1 MTEEKKIKEKVRAVS
16 QDELEHKAYDTQH
29 LYDDEEDV
37 TKFTPELLA
46 RDFVTIE
53 NWHPLN
59 KLAHIGNALKYAQIG
74 FDLVLIKILDD
85 LELEP
90 EELDRLKQS
99 VQDRFKSEK
108 EIN

>member
-1 MTEEKKIKEKVRAVS
+1 MTDDKKTKEKVKAVTE
-16 QDELEHKAYDTQH
+16 DEFKHKAYDTNN
-29 LYDDEEDV
+29 LYDDEKDI

-74 FDLVLIKILDD
+74 FDLCLIKILDD
-85 LELEP
+85 LEVEP
-90 EELDRLKQS
+90 EELDALKKS
-99 VQDRFKSEK
+99 VEDRFRQNE

>member
-1 MTEEKKIKEKVRAVS
+1 MTDEKKIKEKVKAVTE
-16 QDELEHKAYDTQH
+16 DDFKHKAYDTNN
-29 LYDDEEDV
+29 LYDDEEGI

-53 NWHPLN
+53 DWHPLN

-74 FDLVLIKILDD
+74 FDLCMIKILDD
-85 LELEP
+85 LEVEP
-90 EELDRLKQS
+90 EELDALKKS
-99 VQDRFKSEK
+99 VEDRFKSEK

>member
-1 MTEEKKIKEKVRAVS
+1 MTDKKKIKEKVKAVTE
-16 QDELEHKAYDTQH
+16 DEFKHKAYDTNN
-29 LYDDEEDV
+29 LYDDEEGI

-74 FDLVLIKILDD
+74 FDLCLIKILDD
-85 LELEP
+85 LEVEP
-90 EELDRLKQS
+90 EELDELKKS
-99 VQDRFKSEK
+99 VENRFKQKE

>member
-1 MTEEKKIKEKVRAVS
+1 MTDEKKIKEKVRAVTE
-16 QDELEHKAYDTQH
+16 DELEHKAYDTQH
-29 LYDDEEDV
+29 LYDDEEGI

-85 LELEP
+85 LEVEP

>member
-1 MTEEKKIKEKVRAVS
+1 MTDEKLKKKIKQV
-16 QDELEHKAYDTQH
+16 QDNEFKHKAYDTTH
-29 LYDDEEDV
+29 LYDDEEDI

-74 FDLVLIKILDD
+74 FDLCMIRILDD

-90 EELDRLKQS
+90 QEFDELKKS
-99 VQDRFKSEK
+99 VEDRFKSNE

>member
-1 MTEEKKIKEKVRAVS
+1 MTEEKKNEF
-16 QDELEHKAYDTQH
+16 QHKSVTASD
-29 LYDDEEDV
+29 LYDDEEGI

-53 NWHPLN
+53 EWHPLN

-85 LELEP
+85 LEIEP
-90 EELDRLKQS
+90 EELDALKKS
-99 VQDRFKSEK
+99 VEDRIKSEK

>member
-1 MTEEKKIKEKVRAVS
+1 MTDKKKIKEKVKAVTE
-16 QDELEHKAYDTQH
+16 DEFKHKAYDTSN
-29 LYDDEEDV
+29 LYDDEEGI

-74 FDLVLIKILDD
+74 YDLNLIKILDD
-85 LELEP
+85 LKENP
-90 EELDRLKQS
+90 EELDELKKS
-99 VQDRFKSEK
+99 VESKFKQKE

>member
-1 MTEEKKIKEKVRAVS
+1 MTDEKLEKKIKKV
-16 QDELEHKAYDTQH
+16 QDNEFEHKAYDTTH
-29 LYDDEEDV
+29 LYDDEEEV

-59 KLAHIGNALKYAQIG
+59 KLAHIGNALKYAQVG
-74 FDLVLIKILDD
+74 FDLCMIRILDD

-90 EELDRLKQS
+90 QELDELKKSADDRLNS
-99 VQDRFKSEK
+99 NK

>member
-1 MTEEKKIKEKVRAVS
+1 MTDDKKTKEKVKAVTE
-16 QDELEHKAYDTQH
+16 DDFKHKAYDTSN
-29 LYDDEEDV
+29 LYDDEEGI

-85 LELEP
+85 LEVEP
-90 EELDRLKQS
+90 EELDALKKS
-99 VQDRFKSEK
+99 VESRFKQNE

>member
-37 TKFTPELLA
+37 TNFTPELLA

-90 EELDRLKQS
+90 KELDRLKKS
-99 VQDRFKSEK
+99 VEDRFKSEK

>member
-1 MTEEKKIKEKVRAVS
+1 MTDEKKIKEKVRAVTE
-16 QDELEHKAYDTQH
+16 DELEHKAYDTQH
-29 LYDDEEDV
+29 LYDDEEGI

-85 LELEP
+85 LEVEP
-90 EELDRLKQS
+90 KELDRLKKS
-99 VQDRFKSEK
+99 VEDRFKSEK

>member
-1 MTEEKKIKEKVRAVS
+1 MTEEKKIKEKVRAVTE
-16 QDELEHKAYDTQH
+16 DELEHKAYDTQH
-29 LYDDEEDV
+29 LYDDEEGI

-74 FDLVLIKILDD
+74 FDLVLVKILDG
-85 LELEP
+85 LEIEP
-90 EELDRLKQS
+90 EELDALKKSIDDRLKQ
-99 VQDRFKSEK
+99 EK

>member
-1 MTEEKKIKEKVRAVS
+1 MTDKKKIKEKVKAVAE
-16 QDELEHKAYDTQH
+16 DELEHKAYDTQH
-29 LYDDEEDV
+29 LYDDEEGI

-46 RDFVTIE
+46 RDFVAIE

-74 FDLVLIKILDD
+74 FDLCLIKILDD
-85 LELEP
+85 IEVDS
-90 EELDRLKQS
+90 EELDRFKQS

>member
-1 MTEEKKIKEKVRAVS
+1 MTDEKKIKEKVRAVS
-16 QDELEHKAYDTQH
+16 EDELEHKAYDTQH
-29 LYDDEEDV
+29 LYDDEEGI

-85 LELEP
+85 LEVEP
-90 EELDRLKQS
+90 EELDRLKKS
-99 VQDRFKSEK
+99 VEDRFRQNK

>member
-1 MTEEKKIKEKVRAVS
+1 
-16 QDELEHKAYDTQH
+16 
-29 LYDDEEDV
+29 
-37 TKFTPELLA
+37 LA

-74 FDLVLIKILDD
+74 FDLCMIRILDD

-90 EELDRLKQS
+90 EELDRLKKS
-99 VQDRFKSEK
+99 VDDRFKSNE